1 MSSQS
6 DPAAP
11 GPGKQTKSAKVAL
24 TGLVDLFLAA
34 AAPIT
39 VVTALLVHVGW
50 IRNRAFYGYFGIG
63 QDLLR
68 PSVQDYVLRSVD
80 VTFGAVVRLV
90 AAGLVLILLDR
101 VLVHVLEKRTRP
113 SGVDRVTLVLVA
125 VGAVALVLG
134 LFSALGVAGESSLS
148 PIVAATVTAIGVAI
162 VLRLGPSLF
171 AGTSVSL
178 DKPTTFTLYVVL
190 VVALFWAATLYAQDL
205 GRRAARAADVNPAGL
220 PLVTV
225 FSENFL
231 DLPGS
236 HVQATQAPGPDG
248 KTRYRYSGMSLLT
261 YSNGTWFLINGR
273 YSDGYRSSVLVLRD
287 SAEIRVEVAAP
298 EP

>member
-1 MSSQS
+1 MSSPS

-11 GPGKQTKSAKVAL
+11 GQVTKKFAL
-24 TGLVDLFLAA
+24 AGLLDLLLTA
-34 AAPIT
+34 AAPVT

-50 IRNRAFYGYFGIG
+50 IRNRSFYGYFGIG

-101 VLVHVLEKRTRP
+101 VLVHVLRKRDRRP
-113 SGVDRVTLVLVA
+113 GVDRVTLGLVV
-125 VGAVALVLG
+125 VGAVSLVVG
-134 LFSALGVAGESSLS
+134 LVSALGITGEAGLP
-148 PIVAATVTAIGVAI
+148 PIVAAAVTAIGVGI

-178 DKPTTFTLYVVL
+178 GKPVTFTLYVVL

-225 FSENFL
+225 FSEDFL

-236 HVQATQAPGPDG
+236 HVQVKPVPGPDG
-248 KTRYRYSGMSLLT
+248 RTRYRYSGMSLLT

-273 YSDGYRSSVLVLRD
+273 YSDGYRSTVLVLRD
-287 SAEIRVEVAAP
+287 SAAIRVEVAAP
-298 EP
+298 QP